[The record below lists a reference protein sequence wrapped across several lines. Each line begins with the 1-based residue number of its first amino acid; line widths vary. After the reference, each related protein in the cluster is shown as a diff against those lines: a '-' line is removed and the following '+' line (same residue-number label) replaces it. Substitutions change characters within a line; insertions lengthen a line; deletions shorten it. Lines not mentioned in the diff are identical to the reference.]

1 MLGAASRNWTKNDAH
16 ATNKRHVTIATR
28 SHVRFVQSGDLHW
41 EEYVRTG
48 PTPAPTPDPVAR
60 AQRPLLL
67 LHGLSDS
74 CRTWNRIVP
83 ALAVGRRVVALDL
96 PGHGKSGRPD
106 ATYDPAFYAR
116 TVSLWLEMLRAED
129 SDFDS
134 FDVVGHSLGGGIAQR
149 LLLES
154 VGPRIAR
161 LGLVSAGGLG
171 TEVALPL
178 RLAAMSGAI
187 ELTSQYLMGVG
198 TRAGMRVLGGDFD
211 AEDRA
216 HLASVNARAGTAR
229 ALARTLKS
237 ALDYKGQREH
247 LLDHAHRLERLPPI
261 RVFWGDKDQ
270 VIPVAHAHAVLRFVD
285 GATVRRFAK
294 AGHYPHREAALD
306 LLPELTSFLDEEQPE
321 PRVRFGSRSPRA
333 ESRQAA
339 SSSFGRLAKAG

>member
-1 MLGAASRNWTKNDAH
+1 M
-16 ATNKRHVTIATR
+16 TIATR
-28 SHVRFVQSGDLHW
+28 SHVRFVQTGDLHW

-48 PTPAPTPDPVAR
+48 ASSEMRAGGAPR
-60 AQRPLLL
+60 QRPLLL

-74 CRTWNRIVP
+74 CRTWNRIAP
-83 ALAVGRRVVALDL
+83 ALAANRRVVALDL
-96 PGHGKSGRPD
+96 PGHGRSARPD

-116 TVSLWLEMLRAED
+116 TVSLWLESLRAED
-129 SDFDS
+129 PDFDS

-154 VGPRIAR
+154 VGPRVAR

-171 TEVALPL
+171 VEVALPL

-187 ELTSQYLMGVG
+187 ELTGQYLMGVG

-211 AEDRA
+211 QEDRD
-216 HLASVNARAGTAR
+216 HLAAVNARAGTAR

-270 VIPVAHAHAVLRFVD
+270 VIPVAHALAVLKFVD
-285 GATVRRFAK
+285 GASVRRFAK
-294 AGHYPHREAALD
+294 AGHYPHREAASD
-306 LLPELTSFLDEEQPE
+306 FLPELMSFLDQDQPE
-321 PRVRFGSRSPRA
+321 PRIRLGVRAPRTPTRKS
-333 ESRQAA
+333 EPPP
-339 SSSFGRLAKAG
+339 SFRRLARTG